1 MLNGPT
7 WGWWTASRPL
17 GSRSVGGRHPRP
29 QSGGGPAP
37 WDRSTASLLAVVDQ
51 APDEPHRS
59 GLIGGVVG
67 RVAPVVMRQIDTNDL
82 VDALDVNVIA
92 ASLDLDALLERIDI
106 DQVAERLD
114 LDALLKRLDIDEIA
128 ARLDLDALLLRIDV
142 DRIADRLDLDAL
154 LLRIDV
160 DQIADRLD
168 LDALLDRIDVDQIA
182 GRLDLEA
189 LIERIDMAKITAG
202 ASQDVAISGLDLVRR
217 QIVRA
222 DATVDGIVGR
232 VLRRRTDSRPEAPG
246 HLSGVAADVVA
257 AEADPHELQ
266 RRDVSGHY
274 AGPVTR
280 ALSVLADV
288 SAVFALNT
296 VLVALT
302 TFFLG
307 TILDVDPSQEA
318 VAVLTLSSLAVLFT
332 AWFWLPVAF
341 LGRTPAMALLGIA
354 VVCRDGTVASGVRA
368 LVRALVLPVS
378 LVVPVLFIGLVVG
391 KERRTFHD
399 LIAGTTV
406 VYDWGA
412 REAEQPVT
420 IREQFSA
427 RVRRREIQRD
437 PDAEPAVPG

>member
-1 MLNGPT
+1 MDDPSSNT
-7 WGWWTASRPL
+7 
-17 GSRSVGGRHPRP
+17 
-29 QSGGGPAP
+29 
-37 WDRSTASLLAVVDQ
+37 
-51 APDEPHRS
+51 PHRP

-106 DQVAERLD
+106 DEVAARLD
-114 LDALLKRLDIDEIA
+114 LDALLERIDVDDIAGRLDLDALLGRIDVDQIA

-142 DRIADRLDLDAL
+142 DQIAGRLDLDAL
-154 LLRIDV
+154 LERID
-160 DQIADRLD
+160 
-168 LDALLDRIDVDQIA
+168 IDDIA

-189 LIERIDMAKITAG
+189 LIERLDMAKLTAG

-217 QIVRA
+217 QIVRG
-222 DATVDGIVGR
+222 DATVDGFVGR
-232 VLRRRTDSRPEAPG
+232 VLGRTPETRPEAPG
-246 HLSGVAADVVA
+246 RLSEVA
-257 AEADPHELQ
+257 AEMVAAQADRQDLQ

-274 AGPVTR
+274 AGPLTR
-280 ALSVLADV
+280 ALSVIADV
-288 SAVFALNT
+288 SAVVALNT
-296 VLVALT
+296 LFVAVT
-302 TFFLG
+302 TFLLG
-307 TILDVDPSQEA
+307 AIFDVDPSQEA
-318 VAVLTLSSLAVLFT
+318 VAILTLTSLAALFT
-332 AWFWLPVAF
+332 AWFWIPVAL

-354 VVCRDGTVASGVRA
+354 VVRRDGTVVSGSRA
-368 LVRALVLPVS
+368 LVRTLVLPVS
-378 LVVPVLFIGLVVG
+378 LIVPVLFIGLVVG

-427 RVRRREIQRD
+427 RVRRREIQRGAGLL
-437 PDAEPAVPG
+437 PTATEPELAGDEAVTTSAQVTEVSTGA